1 MSNTDFIDD
10 DLIQRRDAVK
20 EVNMG
25 PAHKGKAASD
35 IPRSEP
41 VPTGDLNLTPLTRRN
56 EEINSQV
63 ATKLDELERLRTKQ
77 EALEREKNSLENLR
91 NNQEKYEAGKREMID
106 HLEKSLIAL
115 EREEISLNQRVELL
129 AETERRFKEML
140 SDMRGFNEEQWATD
154 TEGLRE
160 ELSKALVVIDNTRK
174 EYNKAYARIE
184 AMRESNNIGI
194 IAEPAM
200 QDESAGLARYPRGF
214 GDWLKVGL
222 AFSLPLVIV
231 LIVLIGVLI
240 ARLSWGSP
248 Y

>member
-1 MSNTDFIDD
+1 MGNTDFIDD

-25 PAHKGKAASD
+25 PAHKSSAGGD

-63 ATKLDELERLRTKQ
+63 ATKLDELERLRAKQ
-77 EALEREKNSLENLR
+77 EALEREKSYLENMR
-91 NNQEKYEAGKREMID
+91 NSQEKYEAGKREMID

-115 EREEISLNQRVELL
+115 EREEIALNQRLEIL

-140 SDMRGFNEEQWATD
+140 NDMRGFNEEQWATD
-154 TEGLRE
+154 SEGLRG
-160 ELSKALVVIDNTRK
+160 ELSKALAIIDNTRK

-184 AMRESNNIGI
+184 AMRESHNIGL
-194 IAEPAM
+194 IAKPAL
-200 QDESAGLARYPRGF
+200 QDESAELARYPRRF
-214 GDWLKVGL
+214 GEWVKAGL

-240 ARLSWGSP
+240 ARLF
-248 Y
+248 

>member
-1 MSNTDFIDD
+1 M
-10 DLIQRRDAVK
+10 
-20 EVNMG
+20 
-25 PAHKGKAASD
+25 
-35 IPRSEP
+35 
-41 VPTGDLNLTPLTRRN
+41 PLTKRN

-63 ATKLDELERLRTKQ
+63 ATKLDELERLRAKQ
-77 EALEREKNSLENLR
+77 ETLEREKNSLENLR

-106 HLEKSLIAL
+106 HLEKSIIAL
-115 EREEISLNQRVELL
+115 EREEIGMNQRLELL
-129 AETERRFKEML
+129 AETERRFKKML
-140 SDMRGFNEEQWATD
+140 NDMRGFNEEHWVTD

-160 ELSKALVVIDNTRK
+160 ELSKALVIIDNTRK

-184 AMRESNNIGI
+184 AMRESHNIGV
-194 IAEPAM
+194 IAQPVM

-214 GDWLKVGL
+214 GDWVKMGL

-240 ARLSWGSP
+240 AKL

>member
-1 MSNTDFIDD
+1 MNNTDFIDD

-25 PAHKGKAASD
+25 PAHKGSAVSD

-91 NNQEKYEAGKREMID
+91 NNQEKYESGKREMID

-115 EREEISLNQRVELL
+115 EREEIGLNQRLELL

-140 SDMRGFNEEQWATD
+140 NDMRGFNEEQWATD

-160 ELSKALVVIDNTRK
+160 ELSKALVIIDNTRK

-184 AMRESNNIGI
+184 AMRESHNIGS
-194 IAEPAM
+194 IAKPAL
-200 QDESAGLARYPRGF
+200 QGDAAELGRIPHRFWDEVKA
-214 GDWLKVGL
+214 GL
-222 AFSLPLVIV
+222 AFSLPIVIV

-240 ARLSWGSP
+240 TRLF
-248 Y
+248 

>member
-25 PAHKGKAASD
+25 PAHKGSAASD
-35 IPRSEP
+35 MPRSEP

-115 EREEISLNQRVELL
+115 EREEIGLNQRLELL

-140 SDMRGFNEEQWATD
+140 NDMRGFKEEQWASD

-160 ELSKALVVIDNTRK
+160 DLSKALVIIDNTRK

-184 AMRESNNIGI
+184 AMRESHNIGV
-194 IAEPAM
+194 IAKPAM
-200 QDESAGLARYPRGF
+200 QDESAGLAHYPRGF
-214 GDWLKVGL
+214 WDWLKVGL
-222 AFSLPLVIV
+222 AFSLPLVIM

-240 ARLSWGSP
+240 AKM

>member
-10 DLIQRRDAVK
+10 DLIQRRDTVKAVD
-20 EVNMG
+20 MG
-25 PAHKGKAASD
+25 PAHKGAMTSD
-35 IPRSEP
+35 LPRSEP

-56 EEINSQV
+56 DELNSQV

-106 HLEKSLIAL
+106 HLDKSLIAL
-115 EREEISLNQRVELL
+115 EREEISLNQRLELL

-140 SDMRGFNEEQWATD
+140 GDMRGFNEDQWATD
-154 TEGLRE
+154 TAGLRE
-160 ELSKALVVIDNTRK
+160 ELSKALVIIDNTRK

-184 AMRESNNIGI
+184 AMRESNNIGVI
-194 IAEPAM
+194 VNPAV
-200 QDESAGLARYPRGF
+200 QDASAGLARYPHCF
-214 GDWLKVGL
+214 ADWLKVGL

-240 ARLSWGSP
+240 AKP

>member
-20 EVNMG
+20 AVDMG
-25 PAHKGKAASD
+25 PAHKGALTSD
-35 IPRSEP
+35 LPRSEP

-63 ATKLDELERLRTKQ
+63 ATKLDELERLRAKQ

-115 EREEISLNQRVELL
+115 EREEIGLNQRLELL

-140 SDMRGFNEEQWATD
+140 NDMRGFNEEQWATD
-154 TEGLRE
+154 TAGLRE
-160 ELSKALVVIDNTRK
+160 ELGKALVIIDNTRK

-184 AMRESNNIGI
+184 AMRESNNIGVI
-194 IAEPAM
+194 VNPAV
-200 QDESAGLARYPRGF
+200 QDASAGPIRYPRCF
-214 GDWLKVGL
+214 ADWFKVGL

-231 LIVLIGVLI
+231 LVILIGVLV
-240 ARLSWGSP
+240 AKP

>member
-10 DLIQRRDAVK
+10 DLIRRRDAVK

-25 PAHKGKAASD
+25 PAHKGSTVSD

-41 VPTGDLNLTPLTRRN
+41 VPTEDLNLTPLTRRN

-106 HLEKSLIAL
+106 HLEKSIVAL
-115 EREEISLNQRVELL
+115 EREEIGMNQRLELL
-129 AETERRFKEML
+129 AETDRRFKEML
-140 SDMRGFNEEQWATD
+140 NDMRGFDEEQWVTD
-154 TEGLRE
+154 TDGLRE
-160 ELSKALVVIDNTRK
+160 ELSKALVIIDNTRK

-184 AMRESNNIGI
+184 AMRESHNIGV
-194 IAEPAM
+194 IAKPAM
-200 QDESAGLARYPRGF
+200 QDESDGLASCPRGF
-214 GDWLKVGL
+214 WYWVKVGA

-231 LIVLIGVLI
+231 FIVLIGVLI
-240 ARLSWGSP
+240 AKL

>member
-25 PAHKGKAASD
+25 PTHKGSTGSD

-41 VPTGDLNLTPLTRRN
+41 VPTADLNLTPLTRRN

-63 ATKLDELERLRTKQ
+63 ATKLDELERLRSKQ

-115 EREEISLNQRVELL
+115 EREGIVLNQRLELL
-129 AETERRFKEML
+129 AETERRFKQL
-140 SDMRGFNEEQWATD
+140 LNDMRGFNEDQWPTD

-160 ELSKALVVIDNTRK
+160 ELGKALMIIDNTRK
-174 EYNKAYARIE
+174 EYNKAFARIE
-184 AMRESNNIGI
+184 AMRESHNIGV
-194 IAEPAM
+194 IARPAM
-200 QDESAGLARYPRGF
+200 QDENEGLVSCARGF
-214 GDWLKVGL
+214 GDWMKVGL
-222 AFSLPLVIV
+222 AFSLPLIIV
-231 LIVLIGVLI
+231 LVVLIGVLVVKG
-240 ARLSWGSP
+240 L
-248 Y
+248 

>member
-1 MSNTDFIDD
+1 
-10 DLIQRRDAVK
+10 
-20 EVNMG
+20 
-25 PAHKGKAASD
+25 
-35 IPRSEP
+35 
-41 VPTGDLNLTPLTRRN
+41 
-56 EEINSQV
+56 
-63 ATKLDELERLRTKQ
+63 
-77 EALEREKNSLENLR
+77 
-91 NNQEKYEAGKREMID
+91 MID

-115 EREEISLNQRVELL
+115 EREEIGLNQRLELL

-140 SDMRGFNEEQWATD
+140 NDMRGFNEEQWATD

-160 ELSKALVVIDNTRK
+160 ELSKALVIIDNTRK

-184 AMRESNNIGI
+184 AMRESHNIGV
-194 IAEPAM
+194 IAKPAM

-214 GDWLKVGL
+214 GDWVKVGL

-240 ARLSWGSP
+240 AKL

>member
-10 DLIQRRDAVK
+10 DLIQRRDVVK

-25 PAHKGKAASD
+25 PAHKGLPVSD
-35 IPRSEP
+35 VPRSEP

-91 NNQEKYEAGKREMID
+91 NNQEKYESGKREMID

-115 EREEISLNQRVELL
+115 EREEIGLNQRLELL
-129 AETERRFKEML
+129 TETERRFKKML
-140 SDMRGFNEEQWATD
+140 NDMRGFNEEQWATD
-154 TEGLRE
+154 TDGLRE
-160 ELSKALVVIDNTRK
+160 DLSKALVVIDNTRK

-184 AMRESNNIGI
+184 AMRESHNIGV
-194 IAEPAM
+194 IAKPAM
-200 QDESAGLARYPRGF
+200 QDESAGLGRYPRGF
-214 GDWLKVGL
+214 WDCVKTGL
-222 AFSLPLVIV
+222 AFSLPLVVLLIV
-231 LIVLIGVLI
+231 LIVVLI
-240 ARLSWGSP
+240 VKL

>member
-10 DLIQRRDAVK
+10 DLIQRRGTVK

-25 PAHKGKAASD
+25 PAQKGVAASD
-35 IPRSEP
+35 MPRSES

-115 EREEISLNQRVELL
+115 EREEIGLNQRLELL

-140 SDMRGFNEEQWATD
+140 NDMRGFNEDQWSTD

-160 ELSKALVVIDNTRK
+160 DLGKALVVIDNTRK

-184 AMRESNNIGI
+184 AMREGHNIGV
-194 IAEPAM
+194 IAKPAM
-200 QDESAGLARYPRGF
+200 QDDSAGLARYPRGF
-214 GDWLKVGL
+214 GDWLKMGL
-222 AFSLPLVIV
+222 AFSLPLVVV
-231 LIVLIGVLI
+231 LIVLIAVLI
-240 ARLSWGSP
+240 AKM

>member
-10 DLIQRRDAVK
+10 DLIQRRDTVK
-20 EVNMG
+20 EVKMG
-25 PAHKGKAASD
+25 PGRQGAAASD

-41 VPTGDLNLTPLTRRN
+41 VPTGDLNLTPLTRRK

-63 ATKLDELERLRTKQ
+63 ATKLDELERLRAKQ
-77 EALEREKNSLENLR
+77 EALEREKSYLENMR
-91 NNQEKYEAGKREMID
+91 NSQEKYEAGKREMID

-115 EREEISLNQRVELL
+115 EREEIALNQRLEIL

-140 SDMRGFNEEQWATD
+140 NDMRGFNEEQWATD
-154 TEGLRE
+154 SEGLRG
-160 ELSKALVVIDNTRK
+160 ELSKALAIIDNTRK

-184 AMRESNNIGI
+184 AMRESHNIGL
-194 IAEPAM
+194 IAKPAL
-200 QDESAGLARYPRGF
+200 QDESAELARYPRRF
-214 GDWLKVGL
+214 GEWVKAGL

-240 ARLSWGSP
+240 ARLF
-248 Y
+248 

>member
-20 EVNMG
+20 EVDMG
-25 PAHKGKAASD
+25 PAHKSSAVSD
-35 IPRSEP
+35 IPSSEP

-106 HLEKSLIAL
+106 HLEKSIVAL
-115 EREEISLNQRVELL
+115 EREEIGMNQRLELL
-129 AETERRFKEML
+129 AETDRRFKEML
-140 SDMRGFNEEQWATD
+140 NDMRGFDEEQWVTD
-154 TEGLRE
+154 TDGLRE
-160 ELSKALVVIDNTRK
+160 ELSKALVIIDNTRK

-184 AMRESNNIGI
+184 AMRESHNIGV
-194 IAEPAM
+194 IAKPAM
-200 QDESAGLARYPRGF
+200 QDESDGLASCPRGF
-214 GDWLKVGL
+214 WYWVKVGA

-231 LIVLIGVLI
+231 FIVLIGVLI
-240 ARLSWGSP
+240 AKL